1 MLLCLYVTVSLWLQ
15 AGSNVNA
22 DSGEHTPL
30 QEAAE
35 QGHTQCVAMLLQ
47 HNADVRRMGTCNQ
60 NVLDLVVFASLGM
73 FNLPTTF
80 WCLLGPQKDVTMNFT
95 SLCIHGSPNNMSGV

>member
-1 MLLCLYVTVSLWLQ
+1 MKIRQVTKHNVLLYVTLFLWLQ

-35 QGHTQCVAMLLQ
+35 QGHTQCVAMLLL
-47 HNADVRRMGTCNQ
+47 HDADIRRKGTCNQ

-73 FNLPTTF
+73 YKNYI
-80 WCLLGPQKDVTMNFT
+80 FT
-95 SLCIHGSPNNMSGV
+95 LS